1 MDKKIAEVF
10 TTDDYGMFKKLL
22 GNRKADKGRVL
33 TILKS
38 IKKNG
43 YILNPIVINEK
54 HEVIDGQGRLEA
66 LKQLALPVPYVIAEG
81 AGVNECIAM
90 NINQKNWK
98 IMDYIESYADT
109 GNTSYILLS
118 QLLDKYQKTLGLN
131 TVIATTQGLQR
142 SSNEAV
148 KEGRITITTER
159 YKEVLETLEYLARF
173 SDVLNEVGGAKD
185 SYYYA
190 FGFCHRFPDID
201 DDMLLDRVHTY
212 RIEIVPIVTIEQA
225 FDVIENVYN
234 RRNRQRVYIKT
245 EYKKTMA
252 ERNSW
257 YAKKYLKDHYN
268 SPEYRPIK

>member
-1 MDKKIAEVF
+1 MSEKIAEVF
-10 TTDDYGMFKKLL
+10 TTDDYGIFKKLI

-33 TILKS
+33 AILKS

-54 HEVIDGQGRLEA
+54 YEVIDGQGRLEA
-66 LKQLALPVPYVIAEG
+66 LKQLGLTVPYVIAEG

-98 IMDYIESYADT
+98 VIDYVESYAEV

-131 TVIATTQGLQR
+131 TVIATAQGLQKC
-142 SSNEAV
+142 SNEAV

-159 YKEVLETLEYLARF
+159 YKEALETLGYMEKF

-190 FGFCHRFPDID
+190 IGFCHRHRDID
-201 DDMLLDRVHTY
+201 DDLLMDRVHKY
-212 RIEIVPIVTIEQA
+212 RLEIIPIVTIDQA
-225 FDVIENVYN
+225 FDTIENIYN
-234 RRNRQRVYIKT
+234 RRNRQRIYIKT
-245 EYKKTMA
+245 EYKKAML

-257 YAKKYLKDHYN
+257 YANRYLKDHYN
-268 SPEYRPIK
+268 PSSLKQ